1 METSGGVRRCWPEAD
16 VIWSAAMKKLALAL
30 ALTVMGAAGAS
41 AQGIQ
46 LRIGPDADR
55 YDRGPRER
63 VIVQERRDR
72 DWDRRRVREIETTG
86 NVCRTV
92 VERERNARGQMV
104 TRRVRECD

>member
-1 METSGGVRRCWPEAD
+1 
-16 VIWSAAMKKLALAL
+16 MKKLALAM

-46 LRIGPDADR
+46 FRIGPDADR
-55 YDRGPRER
+55 YDRDSRER
-63 VIVQERRDR
+63 VIVRERRDR
-72 DWDRRRVREIETTG
+72 DWNDRRRVREIETTG

-104 TRRVRECD
+104 TRRIRECD